1 MRQRDDSNKRAE
13 RVQRRLRSGRVAAG
27 LVCVL
32 TLSCQHPS
40 PATSTLG
47 PDLARHGGPAP
58 ASPSDPGPV
67 LPAAAPPE
75 PASAAPTLRAHV
87 PTARAPKAVVPT
99 MPVVPPRPPSRPPG
113 YAPPTVTATRFVSCR
128 PSGHGN
134 DYNFSAEIDLHG
146 GMGWSPMMMN
156 LTRKSGDTWQW
167 SENAMRSTPDNQP
180 SSPEPL
186 QQVVW
191 GWIFLY
197 DLYDD
202 GSSPQKQDFP
212 AAMVI
217 RENCPQ

>member
-1 MRQRDDSNKRAE
+1 MQRSPTS
-13 RVQRRLRSGRVAAG
+13 RRMVAG
-27 LVCVL
+27 LVCAL
-32 TLSCQHPS
+32 TLSCQHAGPV
-40 PATSTLG
+40 ASTLG
-47 PDLARHGGPAP
+47 PDPARHGAPAQ
-58 ASPSDPGPV
+58 ASPSAPGPV
-67 LPAAAPPE
+67 LPVAAPPE
-75 PASAAPTLRAHV
+75 PASEAPTPSAAPTLRAHV

-134 DYNFSAEIDLHG
+134 DYNFTAEIDLHG

-180 SSPEPL
+180 SSPEPH

-197 DLYDD
+197 DMYDD
-202 GSSPQKQDFP
+202 GSSPQKLDFP